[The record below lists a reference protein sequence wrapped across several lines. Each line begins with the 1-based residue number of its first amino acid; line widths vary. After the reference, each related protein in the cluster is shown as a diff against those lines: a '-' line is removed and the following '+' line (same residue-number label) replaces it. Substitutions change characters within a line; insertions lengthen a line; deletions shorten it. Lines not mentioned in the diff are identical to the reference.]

1 MEPPPQ
7 VDAKSLADYLEVMS
21 KAVFQSGMSW
31 KVVEAKWSGTR
42 EVFCDFDPKKLMTFT
57 PEEIDEAAN
66 DARIIRN
73 RRKVD
78 AIFYNARQMLKL
90 ESEAKGG
97 FKGWLQSFSSFD
109 EALQNIRREFKFMG
123 EMGTYYFLYV
133 VKEPVPSHEEFTKQY
148 GK

>member
-31 KVVEAKWSGTR
+31 KVVEAKWAGTR
-42 EVFCDFDPKKLMTFT
+42 EVFCDFDPKRLVTFT

-66 DARIIRN
+66 DSRIIRN
-73 RRKVD
+73 RRKVE
-78 AIFYNARQMLKL
+78 AIFHNAWQMLQVD
-90 ESEAKGG
+90 SETKGG
-97 FKGWLQSFSSFD
+97 FPAWLKSFASFD
-109 EALQNIRREFKFMG
+109 EALQAIRSRFKFMG

-133 VKEPVPSHEEFTKQY
+133 VKEPVPSHDEFTKQY